1 MIGCVQMNNN
11 GNKNPDELFIEVPPS
26 QQYPSRYRIPSAD
39 LFIAIPPTQQ
49 PYQDRIP
56 AAELFTEVPPTQQP
70 YRDRIPAAELFAEV
84 PPTQYPYRD
93 RIPAAELFIE
103 VPPTHQYPYQDRVPA
118 ALNPMGEIYI
128 RARVL
133 RTLGSGNV
141 RWWVLISGW
150 IMFGGISLLLAAI
163 ILARQSYALIFP
175 LAVAA
180 IPLVSVCKG
189 TAKKLTQSNR
199 RSR

>member
-1 MIGCVQMNNN
+1 MIERVQMNNN

-26 QQYPSRYRIPSAD
+26 QQYPSRYRIPAAD
-39 LFIAIPPTQQ
+39 LFIAIPPTQY
-49 PYQDRIP
+49 PARERIP
-56 AAELFTEVPPTQQP
+56 AAELFTEVAPTQQP
-70 YRDRIPAAELFAEV
+70 YRERIPAAELFTEV
-84 PPTQYPYRD
+84 APTQYPPRE

-103 VPPTHQYPYQDRVPA
+103 VPPTHQYPYQDRIPA
-118 ALNPMGEIYI
+118 ALYPMGEIYI

-150 IMFGGISLLLAAI
+150 IIFGGISLLLAAI

-175 LAVAA
+175 LAVAG